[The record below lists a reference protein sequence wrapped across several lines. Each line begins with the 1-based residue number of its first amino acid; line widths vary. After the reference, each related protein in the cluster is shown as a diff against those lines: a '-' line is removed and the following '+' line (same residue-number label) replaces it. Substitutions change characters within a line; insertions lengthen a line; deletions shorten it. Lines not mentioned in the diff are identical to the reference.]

1 MQIFTM
7 LSFFLLGL
15 IAASLPLPLFRE
27 LLAKAV
33 PRKFR
38 KGDVLHRV
46 IAANLIVGSTVG
58 RPQIKTFES
67 RYVRRDSE
75 RNPDKPP
82 RGLECSWPRRSRF
95 LCLNRPVPKRGVR
108 QHCDAVL
115 VAFGLRLHRIG
126 DSNRW
131 F

>member
-82 RGLECSWPRRSRF
+82 RAAKITTE
-95 LCLNRPVPKRGVR
+95 
-108 QHCDAVL
+108 
-115 VAFGLRLHRIG
+115 FGSVTHATLLQAAE
-126 DSNRW
+126 
-131 F
+131 